1 MFSRTR
7 KFAARGRLY
16 ELGLSIIIPGGRSLP
31 DLQKAFALRDN
42 PFRLNKFF
50 PDEMLNELRDL
61 LETTPLRMAE
71 DARLLPLYSDDVYPA
86 ETPWQRGTPFQNF
99 QSRMRAGPRLQR
111 QSEISRQAEERT
123 DLPDPRR
130 MMRWLL
136 DCDGAG
142 NAWHPIQLVE
152 TPDAAALATL
162 RNTIAGFSKNRGVLC
177 LIDDVAA
184 TAESEVLKV
193 FNVSR
198 TDRALIFFMTSS
210 DYDVLKK
217 STNEY
222 QIQQPSVIAY
232 ETRTLNPARAIKYCR
247 HRMDLV
253 RPADAPAW
261 LARVPLFPF
270 TEEIVTSSISS
281 EGDRSGRKWTE
292 MGTIDLAQLNVKFA
306 NALDTGRDALPADFD
321 IATVSE
327 ADVPKHFLDP
337 WPEAGR
343 EQVA

>member
-1 MFSRTR
+1 
-7 KFAARGRLY
+7 
-16 ELGLSIIIPGGRSLP
+16 LGLSIIIPGGRSLP

-99 QSRMRAGPRLQR
+99 QSRMRDLDYNDNPKSVDKRKNARIFLIRGPQR
-111 QSEISRQAEERT
+111 TGKTTLAQ
-123 DLPDPRR
+123 R